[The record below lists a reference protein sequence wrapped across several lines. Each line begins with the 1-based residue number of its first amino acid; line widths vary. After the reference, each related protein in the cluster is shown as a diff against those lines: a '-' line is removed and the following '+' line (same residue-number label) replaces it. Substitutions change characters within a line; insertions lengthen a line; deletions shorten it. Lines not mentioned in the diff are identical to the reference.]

1 MIDDFRMLSLFF
13 SFQGGTSEWFQ
24 SNHGHGLRRKT
35 MNLTSGLIS
44 GPQGI
49 KDMRNLRALCNM
61 YVPHGNVCSN

>member
-35 MNLTSGLIS
+35 TNLTSGLIS

-49 KDMRNLRALCNM
+49 KDTYHVEFTCIM
-61 YVPHGNVCSN
+61 